1 MKPETILKVLAIIA
15 ALTTLTVQGI
25 KKILDEKGIS
35 YSPNLLAVITSAFLT
50 ISVCVGY
57 VLYCGI
63 PFTVQTIITILAM
76 VYLSFLTAT
85 EGYDKIK
92 QLWEQLHA

>member
-1 MKPETILKVLAIIA
+1 MNPETLLKVLAIIA

-35 YSPNLLAVITSAFLT
+35 YSPNLLAVIVSGVLT
-50 ISVCVGY
+50 VAICVGY

-63 PFTVQTIITILAM
+63 PFTVQTVITILAM
-76 VYLSFLTAT
+76 VYLSFLVAT